1 MHSLLERFK
10 PAVGKGMLLLLSGFM
25 WIAVGVMLLNYAY
38 HWLEEEGGRAAL
50 FLAVAG
56 FLCSL
61 VIHHFGFLKVV
72 DKNLAR
78 ILPMKGKR
86 CLFAFQPWK
95 SYLIILVMIAM
106 GIGLRHSPIPK
117 PYLSILYLGIGM
129 ALILSSIR
137 YLRAFLK
144 ETYGNE

>member
-1 MHSLLERFK
+1 
-10 PAVGKGMLLLLSGFM
+10 MLLLLSGFM
-25 WIAVGVMLLNYAY
+25 WIAVGIMLLNYAY
-38 HWLEEEGGRAAL
+38 HWLEEEGGRTAL

-56 FLCSL
+56 LLCSL

-86 CLFAFQPWK
+86 CVFSFQPWR

-117 PYLSILYLGIGM
+117 PYLSILYIGIGM

-137 YLRAFLK
+137 YLRTFLK
-144 ETYGNE
+144 VTYGNK

>member
-38 HWLEEEGGRAAL
+38 HWLEEESGRTAL

-56 FLCSL
+56 LLCSL

-117 PYLSILYLGIGM
+117 PYLSILYIGIGM